1 MIGWE
6 RELLTKTRLIM
17 KKETI
22 RGNMF
27 GRKANGAPEV

>member
-17 KKETI
+17 KKETT